1 MVEWEIGKK
10 LSMEGMMEERLIEGV
25 IGNGEGEEW
34 GGLEFESKLER
45 KIDWIDKKGGILS

>member
-10 LSMEGMMEERLIEGV
+10 LSMEGMMEERLIEGF